1 MFVTCLFHSLTI
13 QLQKQYNDK
22 WEDGCEQWI
31 WKEVEWSG
39 HNLFRNI
46 ILELSKAL
54 KITIKYQARYPGSG
68 SSPNTKHECL
78 NTQPQQ
84 LI

>member
-1 MFVTCLFHSLTI
+1 MFVACLFHSLKI

-31 WKEVEWSG
+31 WKEVEWRG

-46 ILELSKAL
+46 ILEISKAV
-54 KITIKYQARYPGSG
+54 KKTI
-68 SSPNTKHECL
+68 
-78 NTQPQQ
+78 
-84 LI
+84 